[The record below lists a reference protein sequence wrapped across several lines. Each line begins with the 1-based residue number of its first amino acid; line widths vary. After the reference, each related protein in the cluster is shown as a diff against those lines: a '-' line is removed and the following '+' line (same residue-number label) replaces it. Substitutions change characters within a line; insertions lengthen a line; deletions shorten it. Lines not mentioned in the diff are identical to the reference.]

1 MTIDMTSP
9 RSIGRQNDVRRI
21 EHCSEPVADLNVQ
34 IGGVRDGS
42 DRGQSFS
49 IADIKSNLAIDA
61 PVDSSD
67 HATFHPVSICRKIAF
82 SGRRQGNERALTKAT
97 KRRPGVSLS
106 SRSASLFQEAGD
118 RPHG

>member
-61 PVDSSD
+61 TVDSSD

-82 SGRRQGNERALTKAT
+82 SGQKTRLRDQNTIASRR
-97 KRRPGVSLS
+97 LS
-106 SRSASLFQEAGD
+106 QSSPTVRQI
-118 RPHG
+118 